1 MTLLFAA
8 LSLLQPQEGIEARVN
23 ATLAKLTLEQKLE
36 IIGGIRDFYIHGYP
50 ELGIPELK
58 MSDGPAGVRNY
69 GPTTAYPAPVSLA
82 ASWDTELAR
91 KYGEAIGTDARA
103 RGVHI
108 WLGPGVNLARIPQN
122 GRNFEYFGE
131 DPFLSGKTAAQVVR
145 GVQSK
150 GVVATVKHFA
160 ANDHED
166 DRQTDNSIVDER
178 VLRELYL
185 KPFEIAV
192 KDGGAWAVMTGY
204 NLLNGSHCSENDWL
218 VNQVLKK
225 DWGFK
230 GIMMSDWGGTHSAL
244 PAALAGLDL
253 EMPSGKF
260 MNAEN
265 LSLLVSS
272 GKLPVAVLDD
282 KVRRILRMS
291 FAMGF
296 PERVQE
302 IKTIPKDDPQ
312 NAALALQIA
321 REGMVLLRNEN
332 HCLPL
337 DAKKIHKIVVIEPF
351 KLADE
356 TGGGGSAFTTPVRSE
371 SLIEALKKVVAPGV
385 SIENINVSSP
395 IDVALK
401 FNRYL
406 SPIGT
411 EGLSADYFNGTD
423 LQGLP
428 AFTQSESKIDHDW
441 GQKSPGEGIGADNFS
456 VRWSGNFKADASGPY
471 LLVTRSDDGIRVFID
486 GQKVLDD
493 WSDHGAQ
500 TKTATISL
508 EAGKT
513 YRLKVEYYEKGGDAV
528 AQFGLAPLAGYF
540 ENQVHLASLKNADAI
555 IVRTGFDKNT
565 EGEGH
570 DRSFQLPD
578 EQLMFVR
585 RACALNKHTIV
596 VNTSGAGV
604 DMIPWISKTGAVL
617 QAWYPGQNGFQ
628 AVAEILFGKTNPS
641 GHLPTTFPGSLKGTY
656 YEKAYPAINHQMA
669 YREGLFMGY
678 RSYGHSDKE
687 PLFPFGFGLSF
698 TTFGLSGLRIN
709 TTENEAV
716 VSVLV
721 KNTGDREGATVVQAY
736 LGLPET
742 KILRAERELKAFQR
756 VNLKAGQS
764 KRISLTIPRS
774 AAAYWNVQ
782 SHAWTVE
789 PGNYQLSVGLSSRE
803 LPLTARWRLR

>member
-1 MTLLFAA
+1 MTLLVAA

-23 ATLAKLTLEQKLE
+23 ATLAKMTLEQKLE
-36 IIGGIRDFYIHGYP
+36 IIGGVRDFYIHGYP
-50 ELGIPELK
+50 ELGISELK

-69 GPTTAYPAPVSLA
+69 GPTTAYPAPVCLA
-82 ASWDTELAR
+82 ASWDSELAR

-131 DPFLSGKTAAQVVR
+131 DPFLSGQTAAQVVR

-166 DRQTDNSIVDER
+166 DRQTDNSVVDER

-185 KPFEIAV
+185 KPFEMAV
-192 KDGGAWAVMTGY
+192 RDGGAWAVMTGY
-204 NLLNGSHCSENDWL
+204 NLLNGTHCSENDWL

-225 DWGFK
+225 AWGFK

-244 PAALAGLDL
+244 PAALGGLDL
-253 EMPSGKF
+253 EMPSGVF
-260 MNAEN
+260 MNAKN
-265 LSLLVSS
+265 LGPSVAD
-272 GKLPVAVLDD
+272 GKLPIAVLDD

-291 FAMGF
+291 FSMKF
-296 PERVQE
+296 PDRDQE
-302 IKTIPKDDPQ
+302 LKSIPKSDPQ

-332 HCLPL
+332 HCIPL

-356 TGGGGSAFTTPVRSE
+356 TGGGGSAFTTPSQSVG
-371 SLIEALKKVVAPGV
+371 LAEALKAVAGPGV
-385 SIENINVSSP
+385 SIESINVSSP
-395 IDVALK
+395 IALALD
-401 FNRYL
+401 FDQYL
-406 SPIGT
+406 SPIGGK
-411 EGLSADYFNGTD
+411 GLVADYFDGID
-423 LQGLP
+423 LQGQP
-428 AFTQSESKIDHDW
+428 VFTQTESKIDHDW

-456 VRWSGNFKADASGPY
+456 VRWSGSFKADASGQF
-471 LLVTRSDDGIRVFID
+471 LLVTRSDDGIRAFID

-528 AQFGLAPLAGYF
+528 AQFGLTPLAGYF
-540 ENQVHLASLKNADAI
+540 ENQVPMASLKNADTV
-555 IVRTGFDKNT
+555 IVRTGFDKNS

-570 DRSFQLPD
+570 DRSFKLPD
-578 EQLMFVR
+578 EQLMFVQ
-585 RACALNKHTIV
+585 RACALNKRTIV

-604 DMIPWISKTGAVL
+604 DMIPWISKTGAIL

-628 AVAEILFGKTNPS
+628 AVAEVLFGRINPS

-656 YEKAYPAINHQMA
+656 YDKAYPAVNHQMA
-669 YREGLFMGY
+669 YREGLMMGY
-678 RSYGHSDKE
+678 RWFDHNVKK

-736 LGLPET
+736 LGLPGT
-742 KILRAERELKAFQR
+742 KILRAEKELKAFQR
-756 VNLKAGQS
+756 VNLKAGRS

-774 AAAYWNVQ
+774 AAAYWSIQN
-782 SHAWTVE
+782 HDWTVE
-789 PGNYQLSVGLSSRE
+789 PGNYQILIGLSSRE